1 MVLCVVFIAWWW
13 PVGRAEICSI
23 PCYEI
28 KDKLC
33 LMVNVHIVY
42 WKQHSRIVLA
52 KMVTKFSYRRC
63 VATMWRKEPMNE
75 RKEKK
80 KKIKL
85 VCSLNCVS
93 IQKWMHLKPL
103 FITKKAEHLEQN
115 ITTVISV
122 VYSMPS
128 PYWSNSRFGIY
139 CSDKLCVK
147 MQTKLGNIIS
157 ALPCYRLVNCIV

>member
-1 MVLCVVFIAWWW
+1 
-13 PVGRAEICSI
+13 
-23 PCYEI
+23 
-28 KDKLC
+28 
-33 LMVNVHIVY
+33 
-42 WKQHSRIVLA
+42 
-52 KMVTKFSYRRC
+52 
-63 VATMWRKEPMNE
+63 MNE

-128 PYWSNSRFGIY
+128 PY
-139 CSDKLCVK
+139 
-147 MQTKLGNIIS
+147 
-157 ALPCYRLVNCIV
+157 